1 MKSTLYATLAI
12 VLAVLAATVT
22 VSNRLDA
29 EGRRTRSAIAKSQ
42 TGAGLAPEEVVQR
55 LDALVS
61 QFATLNGRVSRLE
74 SAVAAAR
81 PSAAPLPERTPP
93 DLSDLSSSVRS
104 VQASLARLDGVPPH
118 LAQLTTFLD
127 QSFEHVERTVRDAS
141 ATDALSASLAQ
152 MSRKMDA
159 IDSYFTPLYSFLGVV
174 SDPNSDEALRS
185 YPSVDERFNSLFLE
199 LDALRLD
206 VSRIQADL
214 DRFLA
219 PTRR

>member
-12 VLAVLAATVT
+12 VLAVLAATIT

-42 TGAGLAPEEVVQR
+42 TGASLAPEEVVQR
-55 LDALVS
+55 LDAVVS
-61 QFATLNGRVSRLE
+61 QLATLNGRVSRLE

-141 ATDALSASLAQ
+141 ATDALSAPLAQ
-152 MSRKMDA
+152 LSRKLDA

-174 SDPNSDEALRS
+174 YDPNSDEALRS
-185 YPSVDERFNSLFLE
+185 YPTVDERFNSLFLE